1 VINEQALRLARI
13 GASLARRRKPH
24 VAQEAEDKTQEK
36 MLDYVENAH
45 AMEQSILRQ
54 LDAMISS
61 TDDPEI
67 VEVLEHHKEETQQH
81 EQRLRERLDAL
92 GRGTSTRK
100 EAQTIA
106 GSLAKGIADQVRGD
120 QAGKNARDAFATE
133 YMEIASYELLERL
146 ANRAGDTETAEAA
159 RTNRAEDEAMA
170 QRIAANWDKFVALT
184 LAEEGVQT

>member
-1 VINEQALRLARI
+1 VTREE
-13 GASLARRRKPH
+13 G
-24 VAQEAEDKTQEK
+24 KTQEK

-54 LDAMISS
+54 LDSMISS
-61 TDDPEI
+61 TEDQEI
-67 VEVLEHHKEETQQH
+67 VEMLQHHKDETEQH
-81 EQRLRERLDAL
+81 EQRLRERLEAL

-120 QAGKNARDAFATE
+120 QAGKNARNAFNTE

-146 ANRAGDTETAEAA
+146 ADRVGDTETAEVA

-170 QRIAANWDKFVALT
+170 
-184 LAEEGVQT
+184 

>member
-1 VINEQALRLARI
+1 MT
-13 GASLARRRKPH
+13 
-24 VAQEAEDKTQEK
+24 QEEDKTREK

-54 LDAMISS
+54 LDSMISS

-67 VEVLEHHKEETQQH
+67 VEVLQNHKAETEQH
-81 EQRLRERLDAL
+81 EQRLRQRLDAL
-92 GRGTSTRK
+92 GRGTSARK
-100 EAQTIA
+100 EAQTLA

-146 ANRAGDTETAEAA
+146 ANRVGDEETAEVE

-170 QRIAANWDKFVALT
+170 QRIAANWEKFVDLT

>member
-1 VINEQALRLARI
+1 M
-13 GASLARRRKPH
+13 
-24 VAQEAEDKTQEK
+24 AQEEDKTQEK

-45 AMEQSILRQ
+45 AMEQSIQ
-54 LDAMISS
+54 LQLTAMISS

-67 VEVLEHHKEETQQH
+67 VKELQHHKQETEQH
-81 EQRLRERLDAL
+81 EQRLRERLDDL

-100 EAQTIA
+100 EAQTVA
-106 GSLAKGIADQVRGD
+106 GSLVKGIADQVRGD
-120 QAGKNARDAFATE
+120 QAGKNARDAFTTE

-146 ANRAGDTETAEAA
+146 ANRAGDTQTAEVA

-170 QRIAANWDKFVALT
+170 QRIAANWDRFVDLT

>member
-1 VINEQALRLARI
+1 M
-13 GASLARRRKPH
+13 
-24 VAQEAEDKTQEK
+24 AQEAEDKTQEK

-54 LDAMISS
+54 LDSMISS

-92 GRGTSTRK
+92 GRGTSARK

-146 ANRAGDTETAEAA
+146 ANRAGDTETAEVA
-159 RTNRAEDEAMA
+159 RQNRAEDEAMA

>member
-1 VINEQALRLARI
+1 M
-13 GASLARRRKPH
+13 
-24 VAQEAEDKTQEK
+24 AQEAEDKTQEK

-67 VEVLEHHKEETQQH
+67 VEVLQHHKGETQQH
-81 EQRLRERLDAL
+81 EQRLRERLNTL
-92 GRGTSTRK
+92 GRGTSARK
-100 EAQTIA
+100 EVQTIA

-120 QAGKNARDAFATE
+120 QAGKNARDAFTTE

-159 RTNRAEDEAMA
+159 RQNRAEDEAMA
-170 QRIAANWDKFVALT
+170 QRIATNWDKFVALT

>member
-1 VINEQALRLARI
+1 MT
-13 GASLARRRKPH
+13 
-24 VAQEAEDKTQEK
+24 QEEDKTQQK

-54 LDAMISS
+54 LDSMIAS

-67 VEVLEHHKEETQQH
+67 VEMLRHHKDETHQH
-81 EQRLRERLDAL
+81 QQRLRGRLDAL

-100 EAQTIA
+100 EAQTIV
-106 GSLAKGIADQVRGD
+106 GSLAKGLADQMRGD
-120 QAGKNARDAFATE
+120 QAGKNARDAFTTE

-146 ANRAGDTETAEAA
+146 ASRAGDTETAEVA

-170 QRIAANWDKFVALT
+170 QRIAANWDKFVDLT
-184 LAEEGVQT
+184 LAKEGAQT

>member
-1 VINEQALRLARI
+1 M
-13 GASLARRRKPH
+13 
-24 VAQEAEDKTQEK
+24 AQEAEDKTQEK

-45 AMEQSILRQ
+45 AMEQSIQRQ

-67 VEVLEHHKEETQQH
+67 VKELEHHKEETQQH

-92 GRGTSTRK
+92 GRGTSARK
-100 EAQTIA
+100 AAQTIA

-120 QAGKNARDAFATE
+120 QAGKNARDAFTTE

-146 ANRAGDTETAEAA
+146 ANRAGDTETAEVA
-159 RTNRAEDEAMA
+159 RQNRAEDEAMA